1 METTQAIIF
10 LAVFSYTGGICLIA
24 LDYVLQLIW
33 KGE

>member
-10 LAVFSYTGGICLIA
+10 LVVGGYTGGICLIA

-33 KGE
+33 ND